1 MTHVIIAVTYWK
13 PEHSVSLTQQPKG
26 KDWIFKELTIKG
38 QNVVAQNF
46 ENLKAA
52 RNRIGV
58 MFLHLDW
65 LESEDHE
72 NEREIFVTPKS

>member
-1 MTHVIIAVTYWK
+1 MTHVIIAVTDWK
-13 PEHSVSLTQQPKG
+13 PEHSVSIRQQPKG

-38 QNVVAQNF
+38 QNVAQNS

-52 RNRIGV
+52 RNRIGI
-58 MFLHLDW
+58 MFPYLDW
-65 LESEDHE
+65 LKSEDHE